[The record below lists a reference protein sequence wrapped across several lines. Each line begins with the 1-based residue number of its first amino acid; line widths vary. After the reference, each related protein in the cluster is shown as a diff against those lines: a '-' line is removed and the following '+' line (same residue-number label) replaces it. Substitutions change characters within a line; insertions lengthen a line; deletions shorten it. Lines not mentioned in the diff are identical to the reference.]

1 MLHFLIV
8 DSICVDQDR
17 TLSTC
22 MPRSFS
28 FVEMSI
34 VSLPIFSVGGLAII
48 WFTLYLVE
56 ISMAFVFGTFTF
68 MSFLVHQLIKFSR
81 SLFMLLV
88 KFRMD
93 ESEDDR
99 VPSSANRSKMQNFS
113 VKGKSFTYRRNS
125 RGPKTEPC
133 GTPAFI
139 SFGVDNFPEICTC

>member
-1 MLHFLIV
+1 
-8 DSICVDQDR
+8 
-17 TLSTC
+17 

-81 SLFMLLV
+81 SLFKLLV

-99 VPSSANRSKMQNFS
+99 
-113 VKGKSFTYRRNS
+113 
-125 RGPKTEPC
+125 
-133 GTPAFI
+133 
-139 SFGVDNFPEICTC
+139 